1 MPKVKKKMPKNK
13 GKETKEKIFN
23 FDEEVKTKPKKSTR
37 IVTKKKNTKNQNNED
52 YLDRKSVV

>member
-37 IVTKKKNTKNQNNED
+37 IVTKKKKTNIKHNTFFI
-52 YLDRKSVV
+52 